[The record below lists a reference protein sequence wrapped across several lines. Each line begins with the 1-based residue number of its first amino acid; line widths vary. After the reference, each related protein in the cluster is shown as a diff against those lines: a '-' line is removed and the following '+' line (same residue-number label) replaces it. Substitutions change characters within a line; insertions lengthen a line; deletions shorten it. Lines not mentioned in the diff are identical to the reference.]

1 MKSLQKDNRDIM
13 CKLSNELDAN
23 CNITLDNT
31 LAYEDGCLPRTW
43 EFKNKT
49 FNTATLPCG
58 HTFHPSAIA
67 LSFLV
72 NDMRCPVC
80 RQGVEDRMNVAC
92 IPSTMRE
99 EFRIRM
105 SEILK
110 QQHAESLQEDLNL
123 MIDSMI
129 QDVVQSYPHFYKDIW
144 IHVRVRDAE
153 EREDNGGKE
162 YTFYKTPIFRTSAP
176 AINPF
181 QKSFHRALQCI
192 TKKKN
197 ATAKISI
204 YWETPHNIVEVA
216 CSRFFQCDALNS
228 ELKSSAL
235 SVTTLSTNQIA
246 VKVENHDTN
255 FVVSIFPVGIV
266 ISVAL
271 KIYTILCEEDI
282 DTLSDFSDS
291 DIVD

>member
-1 MKSLQKDNRDIM
+1 MESLQKENRDVM

-31 LAYEDGCLPRTW
+31 LAYEDGSLPRAW
-43 EFKNKT
+43 KFKNKN

-58 HTFHPSAIA
+58 HTFHPSAIS

-92 IPSTMRE
+92 IPSKMRN
-99 EFRIRM
+99 EFGIRM
-105 SEILK
+105 GEILK
-110 QQHAESLQEDLNL
+110 QQQMENLQEDLNL

-129 QDVVQSYPHFYKDIW
+129 QDVVHSYPHFYKDIW
-144 IHVRVRDAE
+144 IHVRVRDAGGG
-153 EREDNGGKE
+153 EDDGNKE
-162 YTFYKTPIFRTSAP
+162 YTFYKTPIFRISAP

-181 QKSFHRALQCI
+181 QKSFHRALQRI
-192 TKKKN
+192 TKKEN
-197 ATAKISI
+197 AMAKISI

-216 CSRFFQCDALNS
+216 CSRFFQCAALIN

-235 SVTTLSTNQIA
+235 SVTTLSTNQLA

-271 KIYTILCEEDI
+271 KIYTMLCEEDMES
-282 DTLSDFSDS
+282 LSDVSDTI
-291 DIVD
+291 D